1 MSEKLPQ
8 PENNNEL
15 SRDAVDKQFSDILNY
30 NSLGTDDS
38 DKQLSMID
46 TDGHISKELAPE
58 APDAQGTLF
67 DTEGNITGELQLET
81 KETSKPLSEYSVDE
95 LRAAL
100 MDAESRE
107 SGITLD
113 QAYAEND
120 KRDAQAHEDV
130 KLDEAYA
137 ENERFD
143 SEGIDSTQEHATT
156 PESIDYTT
164 RIGNAT
170 DRISQW
176 LGNKA
181 EKYEAT
187 GGVKG
192 YAKKLLRRMGKAAY
206 KRSGLEAGVNKTR
219 LAADRINDFS
229 DRVESSI
236 TDSIENRKKNKRE
249 ALERR
254 AKRAQERREK
264 NVMDYVNSQKTKN
277 ESDSPTEK
285 SSKEKRQERRQKA
298 NERKEHRRSINRDIR
313 QARIE
318 MMQVYWDTSRVK
330 QIGRIVSRYAR
341 STKGAAVGAMNG
353 ARAGARAEMN
363 R

>member
-1 MSEKLPQ
+1 MSEKLSPQ

-15 SRDAVDKQFSDILNY
+15 SRNAVDRQFSDILSY
-30 NSLGTDDS
+30 NNLDTDDS

-46 TDGHISKELAPE
+46 TDGRVSKELAP
-58 APDAQGTLF
+58 ATPDAQGTLF

-81 KETSKPLSEYSVDE
+81 KEASKPLSEYSVDE

-107 SGITLD
+107 SDTTLD

-120 KRDAQAHEDV
+120 MRDARAHEDT

-143 SEGIDSTQEHATT
+143 SENIGNTQEQVST
-156 PESIDYTT
+156 PEVTDYTT

-181 EKYEAT
+181 EKYEAV
-187 GGVKG
+187 GGAKG

-219 LAADRINDFS
+219 LAADKINDFA
-229 DRVESSI
+229 DRVDESI
-236 TDSIENRKKNKRE
+236 TNSIENRKKNKRE

-254 AKRAQERREK
+254 AQRAQERREK
-264 NVMDYVNSQKTKN
+264 EVMDYVKSQH
-277 ESDSPTEK
+277 ESDAPTEK
-285 SSKEKRQERRQKA
+285 NSKEKRQERRQKA

-330 QIGRIVSRYAR
+330 QIGRIASRYAR
-341 STKGAAVGAMNG
+341 GAKGAVIGAVNG
-353 ARAGARAEMN
+353 ARTGASAEMN